1 MVRDTQERHQACPRQ
16 AQGLD
21 QEPSNDAVLTADD
34 VVAID
39 DAEDPSRAC
48 PEHGRD
54 ADIYGIAMS
63 VAEGVL
69 DVTRLAE
76 RLKVFAV
83 PAPPLPSA
91 SDDDPPETIDD
102 ARGTV
107 EALEGGH

>member
-1 MVRDTQERHQACPRQ
+1 MTQF
-16 AQGLD
+16 
-21 QEPSNDAVLTADD
+21 LTADD
-34 VVAID
+34 VVAIH

-54 ADIYGIAMS
+54 ADIYDIAMS

-83 PAPPLPSA
+83 PVPPLPSA
-91 SDDDPPETIDD
+91 SDDDPPETITMPGAQSRHRRAVTD
-102 ARGTV
+102 AVGLTSR
-107 EALEGGH
+107 